1 MILMLKVLL
10 LKMVKKYINTNF
22 GVGKVFL
29 AGVTQNKQKSLK
41 FDPYKC
47 KSFVVYT
54 FFYKQSKILT
64 IAPKISVLLNNSP
77 GRTRDEN

>member
-1 MILMLKVLL
+1 ML
-10 LKMVKKYINTNF
+10 MVKKYINTNWI
-22 GVGKVFL
+22 FL
-29 AGVTQNKQKSLK
+29 AGVTQNKQKALK

-64 IAPKISVLLNNSP
+64 IAPKISILLNNF
-77 GRTRDEN
+77 